1 MIFSPRNE
9 DKKTEIFVFLDSGS
23 EVSYITDELT
33 KKLNLP
39 KLGEG
44 FLEVYTFQ
52 GNKSEKQQS
61 GKYLLGIERKDGKNE
76 IIELLS
82 INKIANEL
90 RSVTINEIC
99 GHLKLKDIK
108 NNLVTNYG
116 KPDLLIGCYLVNTTI
131 GSVICGENQK
141 ISLERTIPVQTH
153 VAVKSFEE
161 MPSESEIKSWWDL
174 QSIDKFE
181 QTAENLL
188 IKIVQKE
195 KIDEFNKW
203 EIFEDETGIKRL
215 KSRIKNSDANF
226 ELENPVI
233 IPKNSEILPLLINN
247 IHEKFKHV
255 GVQKNPDVPG
265 LIPLRPVDFLCPK
278 RNLCLELEIPKSDD
292 SIMNFVINYK
302 DSFVF
307 TEFLLNELWK
317 RWKKEYL
324 IWLRDRSQWTMKGP
338 RSQTKREPNVGEI
351 VILEEEFVPR
361 NLWKIAK
368 IIELLDTK
376 DGRCVRNVKI
386 LLPNGTIV
394 SRPINRLYPLEL
406 NIENKEIE
414 NNKNKE
420 IEGNLK
426 EKIGEKPKEIKTVNQ
441 INIISK
447 EITKNLVNIS
457 TMLFTFCLILIL
469 SGLITAKTQCNDCL
483 VECNDKG
490 ILISSPEKIDKY
502 EICCSDGPCTTHSRV
517 DQFQFEINKEIL
529 VTHHH
534 CEVNFWS
541 KTKNILKYEVKC
553 EPSDLC
559 KLIPCYF
566 CLERMINHTCSPF
579 ISLFLIACSTIA
591 VGFFVC
597 LLCCILKNTFKLI
610 SCCFPRKIKPRNL
623 SRNKKRWTFRKRL
636 LVLIIFFINVSNGEI
651 ISRTART
658 ETCFRKNGKIDCS
671 WNFVETL
678 TMTDNKERQTIV
690 LKDNKNKILG
700 QINLTPEGFKMKCE
714 PILLVVFSGVNA
726 E

>member
-1 MIFSPRNE
+1 
-9 DKKTEIFVFLDSGS
+9 
-23 EVSYITDELT
+23 
-33 KKLNLP
+33 
-39 KLGEG
+39 
-44 FLEVYTFQ
+44 
-52 GNKSEKQQS
+52 
-61 GKYLLGIERKDGKNE
+61 
-76 IIELLS
+76 
-82 INKIANEL
+82 
-90 RSVTINEIC
+90 
-99 GHLKLKDIK
+99 
-108 NNLVTNYG
+108 
-116 KPDLLIGCYLVNTTI
+116 
-131 GSVICGENQK
+131 
-141 ISLERTIPVQTH
+141 
-153 VAVKSFEE
+153 
-161 MPSESEIKSWWDL
+161 
-174 QSIDKFE
+174 
-181 QTAENLL
+181 
-188 IKIVQKE
+188 
-195 KIDEFNKW
+195 
-203 EIFEDETGIKRL
+203 
-215 KSRIKNSDANF
+215 
-226 ELENPVI
+226 
-233 IPKNSEILPLLINN
+233 
-247 IHEKFKHV
+247 
-255 GVQKNPDVPG
+255 
-265 LIPLRPVDFLCPK
+265 
-278 RNLCLELEIPKSDD
+278 
-292 SIMNFVINYK
+292 
-302 DSFVF
+302 
-307 TEFLLNELWK
+307 
-317 RWKKEYL
+317 
-324 IWLRDRSQWTMKGP
+324 
-338 RSQTKREPNVGEI
+338 
-351 VILEEEFVPR
+351 
-361 NLWKIAK
+361 
-368 IIELLDTK
+368 
-376 DGRCVRNVKI
+376 
-386 LLPNGTIV
+386 
-394 SRPINRLYPLEL
+394 
-406 NIENKEIE
+406 
-414 NNKNKE
+414 
-420 IEGNLK
+420 
-426 EKIGEKPKEIKTVNQ
+426 
-441 INIISK
+441 
-447 EITKNLVNIS
+447 
-457 TMLFTFCLILIL
+457 MLFTFCLILIL

-714 PILLVVFSGVNA
+714 PIVEKYLRSYEVKIQTVKSCPETGSCHHDNCLIVNNNWEQDIKELEPWKNYTGYNRCSASCSFLWCKCGMSTGSSCLFYRIYVEPTDPDISEVFTCKWIPIFTFSGETIFLSEERNENQESLFEVQPGMIVHDKNFTISVTQFSLPPEPEMNGKFIGNKKFVSLIDEIYSNVHCKNYLAAEKFECNIKEEICQECLPDHDNEKVDCKCKNLELDSLILDTQRILPIKTQTLDLNYDGLNVYSEIYGMPFDVVIKVNNLRLVTVDDWNKC
-726 E
+726 EIKVLEFGGCYNLVDVIIK

>member
-1 MIFSPRNE
+1 MITFT
-9 DKKTEIFVFLDSGS
+9 TEVEGI
-23 EVSYITDELT
+23 
-33 KKLNLP
+33 LNMRPL
-39 KLGEG
+39 
-44 FLEVYTFQ
+44 
-52 GNKSEKQQS
+52 
-61 GKYLLGIERKDGKNE
+61 
-76 IIELLS
+76 
-82 INKIANEL
+82 
-90 RSVTINEIC
+90 
-99 GHLKLKDIK
+99 
-108 NNLVTNYG
+108 
-116 KPDLLIGCYLVNTTI
+116 TTI
-131 GSVICGENQK
+131 
-141 ISLERTIPVQTH
+141 
-153 VAVKSFEE
+153 EE
-161 MPSESEIKSWWDL
+161 
-174 QSIDKFE
+174 
-181 QTAENLL
+181 
-188 IKIVQKE
+188 
-195 KIDEFNKW
+195 
-203 EIFEDETGIKRL
+203 
-215 KSRIKNSDANF
+215 
-226 ELENPVI
+226 
-233 IPKNSEILPLLINN
+233 
-247 IHEKFKHV
+247 
-255 GVQKNPDVPG
+255 NPDVPG

-278 RNLCLELEIPKSDD
+278 RNLCLELEIPKTDD
-292 SIMNFVINYK
+292 SIMNFVIKYK

-324 IWLRDRSQWTMKGP
+324 IWLRDRSQWAMKGP

-394 SRPINRLYPLEL
+394 SRPINRLYPLEVD
-406 NIENKEIE
+406 IENKEIE
-414 NNKNKE
+414 NIKNKE
-420 IEGNLK
+420 IEKNFK
-426 EKIGEKPKEIKTVNQ
+426 EKAEGKPKEVKIVNQ

-457 TMLFTFCLILIL
+457 TMLFTFCLILIMF
-469 SGLITAKTQCNDCL
+469 GIITAKTQCNDCL

-534 CEVNFWS
+534 CENGQSHLFS
-541 KTKNILKYEVKC
+541 IHIALF
-553 EPSDLC
+553 D
-559 KLIPCYF
+559 
-566 CLERMINHTCSPF
+566 
-579 ISLFLIACSTIA
+579 SLFNNCIWL
-591 VGFFVC
+591 FF
-597 LLCCILKNTFKLI
+597 
-610 SCCFPRKIKPRNL
+610 
-623 SRNKKRWTFRKRL
+623 
-636 LVLIIFFINVSNGEI
+636 SNGEI

-714 PILLVVFSGVNA
+714 PIVEKYLRSYEVKIQTVKSCPETGSCHHDNCLIVNNNWEQDIKELEPWKNYTGYNRCSASCSFLWCKCGMSTGFSCLFYRIYVEPTNPDIYEVFTCKWIPIFTFSGETIFLSEETKENQESLFEVQPGMIVHDKNFTISVTQFSLPPEPEMNGKFIGNKKFVSLINDIYSNVFCKNYLAA
-726 E
+726 EKFECDIREEICQECLPDHDNEKVDCKCKNLELDSLILDTQRILPIKTQTLDLNYDGLNVYSEIYDL